1 MDIGGK
7 IRTVCDYLDSLPG
20 EAYDYMIG
28 PASFLF
34 GNDGK
39 GPACVI
45 AHAMNAGL
53 LHTNDTE
60 CLYDSGIRQLGFDG
74 SVAFY
79 TVVSRGK
86 KLGGVGNG
94 ESAKHIAVMNLRAY
108 ADARYPIKHEGI
120 PESVLQIFK
129 TGETDVSNKNCSEI
143 A

>member
-20 EAYDYMIG
+20 EAYNYKIG

-53 LHTNDTE
+53 LHTNDTGW
-60 CLYDSGIRQLGFDG
+60 LYGSGIRQLGFA
-74 SVAFY
+74 SSLAFH
-79 TVVSRGK
+79 TVVSQYK
-86 KLGGVGNG
+86 ELGGVGKG